1 MLFSEKFHQIKSNK
15 IWSVLLLHVLLCC
28 CMSCGKSKSSQ
39 NTDSTKEIKYEL
51 SDDIFPNP
59 ERGFIHNVEIHSEG
73 EQLNPVMLSSLKN
86 ENVSMILRLYYL
98 ENFKDKPISD
108 AELSLIKSDMQKLR
122 DAGVKCVLRFAYT
135 DNMSKSDAPYSI
147 ISQHLDQLETVFE
160 ENKDVIAF
168 VQAGLIGAWGEW
180 HSSSNGLA
188 TVDNERKVLDKLLSV
203 LPEDMMVQVR
213 TPGQK
218 QQIFNTTAPIDSSIG
233 YTSEK
238 RARVGHHN
246 DCFMA
251 STDDYGTY
259 TNVQADKEYISNE
272 GLFVPTGGETCPPDP
287 PSNSPGCPQATATMK
302 LLRWTYLNLD
312 WYQPIINAWKA
323 AGCFDEL
330 QRNLGYRLAL
340 QTANIPDHLTI
351 NQDLPVNMKITNK
364 GYAPLYNFKITTLV
378 LKNITSGDIHEIE
391 VPVDLRECKPLAE
404 FKIDKTVKTTG
415 IPPGTYDL
423 YLKIS
428 DNSVGLKNRNEYSIR
443 LANTNVWVTENGGM
457 NNLKHQLKIGD

>member
-1 MLFSEKFHQIKSNK
+1 MKTNRILGVVMIPVF
-15 IWSVLLLHVLLCC
+15 LCC
-28 CMSCGKSKSSQ
+28 CITCAKSK
-39 NTDSTKEIKYEL
+39 TDGKTDTVKEIQYEL
-51 SDDIFPNP
+51 SNDIFPNP
-59 ERGFIHNVEIHSEG
+59 ERGFIHNLEVHSEG
-73 EQLNPVMLSSLKN
+73 SPLNPTMLAALKN
-86 ENVSMILRLYYL
+86 EDVSMILRLYYL

-108 AELSLIKSDMQKLR
+108 AELTLIKSDMQKLR

-135 DNMSKSDAPYSI
+135 DDMNGTDAPFLI
-147 ISQHLDQLETVFE
+147 ISQHLDQLKPIFE

-188 TVDNERKVLDKLLSV
+188 TVENERKVLDKLLNV
-203 LPEDMMVQVR
+203 LPSEIMIQVR

-218 QQIFNTTAPIDSSIG
+218 QQIFNTTVPVSSTIA

-238 RARVGHHN
+238 LARVGHHN

-251 STDDYGTY
+251 SADDYGTY

-287 PSNSPGCPQATATMK
+287 PGSTPTCQVATSTMK
-302 LLRWTYLNLD
+302 QLRWTYLNLD
-312 WYQPIINAWKA
+312 WYKPTIDSWKA

-340 QTANIPDHLTI
+340 ETANFPDKVAL
-351 NQDLPVNMKITNK
+351 NQDMIINIKITNK
-364 GYAPLYNFKITTLV
+364 GYAPLYNHKITTLV
-378 LKNITSGDIHEIE
+378 LKNKTSGEMHEIE
-391 VPVDLRECKPLAE
+391 LPVDLRECKPLAD
-404 FKIDKTVKTTG
+404 FKIEKTVKTTG
-415 IPPGTYDL
+415 IPQGDYDL

-428 DNSVGLKNRNEYSIR
+428 DNSANLKNRSEYSVR
-443 LANTNVWVTENGGM
+443 LANTNVWVQENGGM
-457 NNLKHQLKIGD
+457 NNLQHQLKIGD